1 MEAFNVPGR
10 RIDPTRALVWVTVAC
25 LAVLATYVSVTGT
38 RRLGYLPWNL
48 FLAWIPYVLGRVIR
62 SVADR
67 TQPGTG
73 LLVLPVG
80 LWLLFFPNAPYIV
93 TDLVHL
99 SESPGRY
106 VLVDG
111 VLIVAF
117 AGLGLALAIASL
129 GVVHGV
135 VRERLGQ
142 SVGWAFVAAAGLL
155 TGIGVWLG
163 RVLRW
168 NSWDLFTNPVGLLGT
183 LGRGLASPTAYVRP
197 LAFSAAFGCALLLLY
212 LGARMLSPARR
223 R

>member
-1 MEAFNVPGR
+1 MEALNPPDR
-10 RIDPTRALVWVTVAC
+10 RTGPTRALVWVTVAC
-25 LAVLATYVSVTGT
+25 LSVLAVYVAATGT

-48 FLAWIPYVLGRVIR
+48 FLAWVPYVLGRAIHR
-62 SVADR
+62 LAER
-67 TQPGTG
+67 TQHGTG
-73 LLVLPVG
+73 VLILPVG

-99 SESPGRY
+99 TESPGRY

-117 AGLGLALAIASL
+117 AGLGLALAITSL
-129 GVVHGV
+129 GAVHGV
-135 VRERLGQ
+135 VRDRLGQ

-155 TGIGVWLG
+155 TGVGVWLG

-168 NSWDLFTNPVGLLGT
+168 NSWDLFTDPVGLLGT
-183 LGRGLASPTAYVRP
+183 LGRGLASPTAYIRP
-197 LAFSAAFGCALLLLY
+197 LAFSAAFGGALLLLY